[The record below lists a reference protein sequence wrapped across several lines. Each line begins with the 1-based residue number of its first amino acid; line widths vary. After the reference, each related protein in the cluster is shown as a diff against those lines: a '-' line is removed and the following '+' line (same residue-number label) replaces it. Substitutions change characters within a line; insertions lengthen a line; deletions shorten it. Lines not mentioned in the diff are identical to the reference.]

1 VSLEA
6 NANLL
11 VAALDLKLVQL
22 LRGAIR
28 AADQGARSGLP
39 FQLTPTPEPRPH
51 IHPQP
56 VFEPRPHIHPT
67 PYFER
72 RPVYHPTPRYEQAK
86 LACKCQE
93 PQEVVVNKPAVEQP
107 LSPPWKTKP
116 WENPPQPAPKVKVTK
131 YRPDI
136 VHKGSLLDF
145 FV

>member
-1 VSLEA
+1 MNLDAQVSLV
-6 NANLL
+6 

-28 AADQGARSGLP
+28 AADQGARSNLP
-39 FQLTPTPEPRPH
+39 FELTPTPEPRRH
-51 IHPQP
+51 IHPEP
-56 VFEPRPHIHPT
+56 TFEPRPHIHPT
-67 PYFER
+67 PRFEP

-86 LACKCQE
+86 LDCDRTG
-93 PQEVVVNKPAVEQP
+93 PVEVVVYKPIIEQP
-107 LSPPWKTKP
+107 LRPPWKIMP
-116 WENPPQPAPKVKVTK
+116 WENPPQPAPKVKVTL